1 MLPPPGRSGG
11 SVPTP
16 VSEHLPPASALAV
29 LGALGTSLFFH
40 GRWLAF
46 LCLALTFEILALL
59 VVLWRGDRRF
69 TLPRSMLTLTLSLFW
84 AWLALTLIW
93 TPVLATSTLNFWWLG
108 SLPLIYWVS
117 MLEPE
122 GEAYWRVVF
131 PGMLAIA
138 LGLAVFA
145 LYQFFALHAIPRSV
159 FLYANSQDAL
169 LNLLIL
175 PVCAYLLNAITRA
188 RWGAAY
194 GLAAMV
200 VILTFVIALTAE
212 RAPALTL
219 IIGLV
224 VLIWYARR
232 LAPPRVLALPFV
244 LVGAAYGLAAVA
256 ARGAPLTRLASIARP
271 DQAAATRT
279 VIWRGALALL
289 AHVPWH
295 GIGLGLF
302 SLAYPPY
309 RHYGDTSAGFFVHD
323 DYLQIAIEAGWIGL
337 ALFLIVLGTVAA
349 TFVRAVPPRGTDDA
363 RRIEMAG
370 LFAALVSVA
379 VHSLVD
385 FNFYIPAILV
395 CAGLLLGRLHT
406 LALNGARPGIRC
418 SLEHVLSRG
427 GYRSMLVLAAL
438 VPITSFAA
446 MGLADHEYR
455 AGLAA
460 ATRGDW
466 LAANRA
472 FVRAQG
478 LFPDSDTIRMT
489 RADLYRHLL
498 LDLPASDPAERAR
511 IYRSAKQLLAEAHA
525 RNPLRPET
533 VWLQAEIDS
542 EHPRLTGAH
551 WIERAVAHD
560 RQALALDPRFYPAR
574 FDLAELMLHQNHRR
588 QALAALTAGLRYW
601 YPQEPRILPYYG
613 LSVALLRAEGHLARA
628 TQIARKVHRI
638 ERTFPTSA
646 MSRKIVLLGRVPD
659 ARGWDVQ

>member
-1 MLPPPGRSGG
+1 MS
-11 SVPTP
+11 TP
-16 VSEHLPPASALAV
+16 VSERLPTSTTLAV
-29 LGALGTSLFFH
+29 LGALGASLFFH

-59 VVLWRGDRRF
+59 AVLWRGDRRF
-69 TLPRSMLTLTLSLFW
+69 ILPRSMLTLILSLFW
-84 AWLALTLIW
+84 VWLGLTLIW
-93 TPVLATSTLNFWWLG
+93 TPVPATSTLNFWWLG

-117 MLEPE
+117 ILEPE
-122 GEAYWRVVF
+122 PQAYWRVVF
-131 PGMLAIA
+131 PGLLAIA

-145 LYQFFALHAIPRSV
+145 LYQFFALHSIPRSV

-175 PVCAYLLNAITRA
+175 PVCAYLLNAIA
-188 RWGAAY
+188 RRQRKTAY
-194 GLAAMV
+194 GLAGLV
-200 VILTFVIALTAE
+200 VTLAFVIALTGE
-212 RAPALTL
+212 RAPAVTL
-219 IIGLV
+219 IVGLV
-224 VLIWYARR
+224 VLAWYARR
-232 LAPPRVLALPFV
+232 LVPPRVLALPFG
-244 LVGAAYGLAAVA
+244 LVAAAYGLAAMA
-256 ARGAPLTRLASIARP
+256 ARGAPLARLASMAHP
-271 DQAAATRT
+271 DRAAATRT
-279 VIWRGALALL
+279 VIWRGAFALL
-289 AHVPWH
+289 AHAPWH

-309 RHYGDTSAGFFVHD
+309 RHYSDTSAGFFAHD

-337 ALFLIVLGTVAA
+337 ALFLILIGTVAA
-349 TFVRAVPPRGTDDA
+349 TFMRALPPRGTDDA

-370 LFAALVSVA
+370 LFAALVTVA

-406 LALNGARPGIRC
+406 LALDGEKPVIRC

-438 VPITSFAA
+438 VPIAGFAA
-446 MGLADHEYR
+446 MGLADHDYR
-455 AGLAA
+455 VGLAA

-498 LDLPASDPAERAR
+498 LDLPPSDPGERAR
-511 IYRSAKQLLAEAHA
+511 VYRSAKELLAQAHA

-533 VWLQAEIDS
+533 VWLQGEIDS
-542 EHPRLTGAH
+542 EHPHLTGAH
-551 WIERAVAHD
+551 WFSRAVAHD
-560 RQALALDPRFYPAR
+560 REALALDPRFYPAR
-574 FDLAELMLHQNHRR
+574 FDLAELMLHRNHRR
-588 QALAALTAGLRYW
+588 QALVALTAGLRYW
-601 YPQEPRILPYYG
+601 YPQGPRILPYYG
-613 LSVALLRAEGHLARA
+613 LSAALLRAEGHLAW
-628 TQIARKVHRI
+628 ARRITHRVHGI
-638 ERTFPTSA
+638 ERAFPTNA
-646 MSRKIVLLGRVPD
+646 MSRKIVLLGRVPE
-659 ARGWDVQ
+659 ARGWDVP